1 MLDSKENVRVGAAS
15 TYVTEIKRIMQAS
28 APNAEFLFR
37 GQSSVDYQLLPSLG
51 RSSNFL
57 KHERDLIALA
67 KYKKPDVFTNTM
79 LPLETLALL
88 QHYGVPTRL
97 LDVTESALVA
107 LYFACQPTHNANN
120 KDGVVYVFCDKSKR
134 VSNHAILNAVAD
146 SAYILNFNNLHT
158 VRLEDFFDAMLKQ
171 SYWKSTSAAQGD
183 HKNSKPDY
191 VDKHLRGPLF
201 VNAPAFTLR
210 QQIQQGRYILFPNK
224 ITHDAND
231 EKCFSDTLAPIDE
244 NDESVAGKIIISNQ
258 QKKSVLKELKT
269 LGITEYSLFSDSIDI
284 VCKGIKDQFLND

>member
-37 GQSSVDYQLLPSLG
+37 GQSSADYQLLPSLG

-146 SAYILNFNNLHT
+146 SAYILNFNDLHT
-158 VRLEDFFDAMLKQ
+158 VRLEDFFNAMLKQ

-183 HKNSKPDY
+183 HKSSKPDY

-224 ITHDAND
+224 ITHDANN

>member
-1 MLDSKENVRVGAAS
+1 MLDSKGNVRVGAAS

-51 RSSNFL
+51 RNSNFL

-224 ITHDAND
+224 ITYNTNN

-244 NDESVAGKIIISNQ
+244 NDESVAGKIIISSQ
-258 QKKSVLKELKT
+258 QKKAVLKELKT

-284 VCKGIKDQFLND
+284 VCKGIKDQFANN

>member
-146 SAYILNFNNLHT
+146 SAYILNFNDLHT

-183 HKNSKPDY
+183 HKNSKSDY

-224 ITHDAND
+224 ITYNTNN

-244 NDESVAGKIIISNQ
+244 NDESVAGKIIVSNQ
-258 QKKSVLKELKT
+258 QKKAVLKELKT